1 MAKSKRS
8 YQKKSPEQ
16 VKEEIEKLTSVME
29 ERISNHF
36 HSPEQLKDYL
46 DFMGKFYRYSP
57 RNTALIE
64 SQFQG
69 AEAVGSYAFWKEK
82 GFPVNKGEKSIKIL
96 VPNRL
101 GEQFQNKE
109 GEWIP
114 LKKATKQEKQLVK
127 DGQLDKRDGRLV
139 FSTGS
144 VFDIAQTSATQKDL
158 PQIFPNKWIDGE
170 VDNYSQLRKG
180 MEAIAEKNNIRIVD
194 PYEELGAAK
203 GVSYTERG
211 EVALNP
217 RNSERQDAKTLLHE
231 LTHAKLHT
239 KDNFNA
245 YSKPEKEFQAEMTAY
260 TVASYFNIDTSDYS
274 LDYLYQW
281 TKGHEFR
288 DYECLLEEVQLTAK
302 EFITTIGE
310 SMYQENEGEKFSE
323 SKHEMEEDKQEREGG
338 PTEKISGMCR
348 SQSSKAGKD
357 NIPFNMGEKLEIHY
371 SHQDFKD
378 AYKREIII
386 FFEPMVGK
394 GLDKEEN
401 NDWQERLRKIRVYQ
415 DTHSNDEVYQL
426 KKDSLQELKELPLTD
441 RGERRLSFLERNL
454 NRKFHEDKEKEITNT
469 EMKDDKG
476 NNEAFQ
482 NFSKKKVNVVVER

>member
-16 VKEEIEKLTSVME
+16 VKEEIEKLTTGME

-36 HSPEQLKDYL
+36 HSPDQLKEYL

-82 GFPVNKGEKSIKIL
+82 EFPVNKGEKSIKIL

-114 LKKATKQEKQLVK
+114 FKKATKQEKQQVK

-144 VFDIAQTSATQKDL
+144 VFDISQTSATQKDL

-180 MEAIAEKNNIRIVD
+180 MEAIAKKNKIRIVV

-260 TVASYFNIDTSDYS
+260 TVASYFNVDTSDYS
-274 LDYLYQW
+274 LDYLHQW
-281 TKGHEFR
+281 TKGHEFN
-288 DYECLLEEVQLTAK
+288 DHESLLQEVQVTAR
-302 EFITTIGE
+302 EFIATIEE
-310 SMYQENEGEKFSE
+310 SLEQEKEGEKTMSLNE
-323 SKHEMEEDKQEREGG
+323 AKQEMEDKQEREGVT
-338 PTEKISGMCR
+338 TEKLSKMYR
-348 SQSSKAGKD
+348 SQVSRPKE
-357 NIPFNMGEKLEIHY
+357 EKLEKHY

-378 AYKREIII
+378 AYKKEVMNY
-386 FFEPMVGK
+386 FEPIVGK

-401 NDWQERLRKIRVYQ
+401 NDWKERLRKIRVFQ
-415 DTHSNDEVYQL
+415 DTQSKEEVYQL
-426 KKDSLQELKELPLTD
+426 KKDSLKELKEIPLTD
-441 RGERRLSFLERNL
+441 RGEKRLSRIENKLERE
-454 NRKFHEDKEKEITNT
+454 FHEETGKESTSSEV
-469 EMKDDKG
+469 KDGKG
-476 NNEAFQ
+476 EQ
-482 NFSKKKVNVVVER
+482 GGFSDEGKTKRKSRD